1 MQKIHLFRENK
12 MKSTITYFVALLA
25 GMLIFVG
32 LPLLGWGL
40 GTISTY
46 FENPARTAYSVVI
59 FALQIFALIYNPQ
72 VGRNQ
77 ENRKSGTTAPKL
89 DLILIQVFS
98 LAIVILAPYSD
109 RHSFGVFASTDLI
122 RYIGLALAASGFIL
136 MQAGEKHLAKQFSI
150 QVTLQEDH
158 KLIQSGPYKI
168 IRHPR
173 YLGILTFFLGISLV
187 FRSLLTAIFVT
198 VLAVVLVW
206 RIFAEEKLLH
216 QEFGVAWETYCKTSW
231 RLIPY
236 IF

>member
-1 MQKIHLFRENK
+1 
-12 MKSTITYFVALLA
+12 MKSPTTYIVALLA

-40 GTISTY
+40 GTFSSF
-46 FENPARTAYSVVI
+46 FENPVRIAYIVVI
-59 FALQIFALIYNPQ
+59 FGLQIFALLYNPQ

-77 ENRKSGTTAPKL
+77 ENRKSGITTPKL

-109 RHSFGVFASTDLI
+109 RHSFSVFASTDLL
-122 RYIGLALAASGFIL
+122 RYIGLLLVIPGFIL

-158 KLIQSGPYKI
+158 KLIQSGPYKV

-173 YLGILTFFLGISLV
+173 YLGIVTFFLGISFV
-187 FRSLLTAIFVT
+187 FRSLLTTIIVI
-198 VLAVVLVW
+198 VLAAILIW
-206 RIFAEEKLLH
+206 RIFAEENLLH
-216 QEFGVAWETYCKTSW
+216 QEFGTAWETYCKTSW
-231 RLIPY
+231 RLIPF

>member
-1 MQKIHLFRENK
+1 
-12 MKSTITYFVALLA
+12 MKSPTTYIIALLA

-32 LPLLGWGL
+32 LPLLGWGS
-40 GTISTY
+40 GTLSTF
-46 FENPARTAYSVVI
+46 FENPVRIAYIVVI
-59 FALQIFALIYNPQ
+59 FGLQIFALLYNPQ

-77 ENRKSGTTAPKL
+77 ENRKSGITTPKL

-109 RHSFGVFASTDLI
+109 RHSFSVFASTDLL
-122 RYIGLALAASGFIL
+122 RYIGLVLVIPGFIL

-158 KLIQSGPYKI
+158 KLIQSGPYKV

-173 YLGILTFFLGISLV
+173 YLGIVTFFLGISFV
-187 FRSLLTAIFVT
+187 FRSLLTTILVI
-198 VLAVVLVW
+198 VLAAILIW
-206 RIFAEEKLLH
+206 RIFTEENLLH
-216 QEFGVAWETYCKTSW
+216 QEFGTAWETYCKTSW
-231 RLIPY
+231 RLIPF